1 MTIFEDAMLAQL
13 TVSPTLPKTLNSA
26 HVLVLLPKS
35 KALPSNFPE
44 RDLLAAVLKRRN
56 IKADEFADAPINA
69 NHTNGNMIAW
79 AMLDFSKS
87 VFAMQTQ
94 IRKAMQLLLD
104 EHPSELTIVVRG
116 DEAQRQQIAEHAVY
130 AAWVNGTLLPLY
142 KKKDTRKPLEKITLF
157 GVADKKKFDGL
168 LAQAEGNLLCRSL
181 TVLPS
186 NELTPANYRQRVK
199 KLAKENKWQLE
210 EFDMKALRKM
220 GAGAFVAVAQGSN
233 EEDAAIV
240 HLSYRHAK
248 AMQTVALV
256 GKGICFDTG
265 GHNLK
270 PARYMNGMHEDMNG
284 SAVALGILLAATQQ
298 KLAVNID
305 CWLAIAQ
312 NHIGPKAYKQNDIVT
327 ALNGTTIEIMH
338 TDAEGRMVLADT
350 LTLAARAKPNLI
362 IDFATLTGSMAV
374 ALGAR
379 YSGVLGNREALLQA
393 SILAGQQSG
402 ERMCVFPLDE
412 DYEPA
417 LDSKV
422 ADIKQ
427 CTMDGEADHILAA
440 RFLKRFLVSDVSKK
454 STSKSDEELAWLHV
468 DLSASRC
475 EGGLGSVAS
484 DITGFGVAWG
494 LRMLQGK

>member
-1 MTIFEDAMLAQL
+1 MLAHL
-13 TVSPTLPKTLNSA
+13 TASSALPKILNAA
-26 HVLVLLPKS
+26 HLLVLLPKG
-35 KALPSNFPE
+35 KALP
-44 RDLLAAVLKRRN
+44 RDVPYRELLASVLKRRN
-56 IKADEFADAPINA
+56 IKIDEFSNTSVIANAAD
-69 NHTNGNMIAW
+69 GSLIAW

-87 VFAMQTQ
+87 TFAVQTQ
-94 IRKAMQLLLD
+94 VRKAMQLLLD
-104 EHPSELTIVVRG
+104 EQPAIVTIVVQG
-116 DEAQRQQIAEHAVY
+116 NEAQRKQAAEAVVY
-130 AAWVNGTLLPLY
+130 AAWVNGAPLPLH
-142 KKKDTRKPLEKITLF
+142 KKKADQRKPLQKIALYGF
-157 GVADKKKFDGL
+157 ADSKSFDAL
-168 LAQAEGNLLCRSL
+168 KAQAAGNLLCRTL
-181 TVLPS
+181 TVLPP
-186 NELTPANYRQRVK
+186 NELTPGQYRTRVK
-199 KLAKENKWQLE
+199 KLAQINKWKFE
-210 EFDMKALRKM
+210 EFDLKKLRKM
-220 GAGAFVAVAQGSN
+220 GAGAFVAVAQGSA

-240 HLSYRHAK
+240 HLRYSHPKAK
-248 AMQTVALV
+248 QTVALV

-312 NHIGPKAYKQNDIVT
+312 NHIGPKAYKQNDIVK

-350 LTLAARAKPNLI
+350 LTLASRKKPDMLV
-362 IDFATLTGSMAV
+362 DFATLTGSMAV

-379 YSGVLGNREALLQA
+379 YSGVLGNRDVLLQQA
-393 SILAGQQSG
+393 VQAGQQSG
-402 ERMCVFPLDE
+402 ERLCAFPMDE

-427 CTMDGEADHILAA
+427 CTLDGEADHILAA
-440 RFLKRFLVSDVSKK
+440 RFLKRFLEHDVP
-454 STSKSDEELAWLHV
+454 WLHL
-468 DLSASRC
+468 DLSTSRC

-484 DITGFGVAWG
+484 DVTGFGVGWG
-494 LRMLQGK
+494 LKMLQGKLALLCQ